1 MRFLINFF
9 LILILVG
16 CESIDLGYIDLIRE
30 NNQENIIEDLS
41 PFYNTG
47 YSFIRASK
55 GRNQAVMVLSKFDDG
70 VATWVGANNEI
81 IITQNGI
88 IIETQNLE
96 YDLKIHQ
103 PLFSLSNLFKGN
115 LSNYISLSNPD
126 AKFIFATLDVIS
138 KTNKEFS
145 FLCNK
150 SILSLELNAKSIG
163 YKNEINLCYNE
174 NNTVIRSTQRL
185 NPFDNVIEIE
195 FFYQ

>member
-126 AKFIFATLDVIS
+126 AKFISVLFPAPLSPKTPITSPLFTWKLILVKIS
-138 KTNKEFS
+138 LFWS
-145 FLCNK
+145 
-150 SILSLELNAKSIG
+150 
-163 YKNEINLCYNE
+163 
-174 NNTVIRSTQRL
+174 
-185 NPFDNVIEIE
+185 
-195 FFYQ
+195 